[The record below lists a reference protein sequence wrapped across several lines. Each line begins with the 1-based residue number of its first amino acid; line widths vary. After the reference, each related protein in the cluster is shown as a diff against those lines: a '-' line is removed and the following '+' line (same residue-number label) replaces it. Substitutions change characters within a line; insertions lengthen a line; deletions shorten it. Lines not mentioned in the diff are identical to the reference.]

1 MSAAAPGPP
10 VGLCATCRHARRVES
25 ARGSCFWLCARSADD
40 PRFAK
45 YPRLPVL
52 RCPGF
57 EPTGEGAGAAAPR

>member
-1 MSAAAPGPP
+1 VTQVPGSP

-25 ARGSCFWLCARSADD
+25 ARGSCFWLCARNADD

-52 RCPGF
+52 QCAGF
-57 EPTGEGAGAAAPR
+57 EAGDARRDATTPT